1 MHGCHWLSVH
11 TMICILYYSKLY
23 RPHAR
28 GDACSSNT
36 ILYTKQMMNQSV
48 CIIFLVSVSPTHS
61 STLPH
66 QCNEA
71 KPTTSCT
78 TPQMSTTNYRLQS
91 QTPIKSVKIGESVLA
106 LIGALLGLSVVLLAV
121 VTTGW
126 VCTCVYM
133 KSKLA
138 MDQSQQTR

>member
-1 MHGCHWLSVH
+1 MASSGWA
-11 TMICILYYSKLY
+11 IRILYIMYAHVLYSKDTY
-23 RPHAR
+23 RPPR
-28 GDACSSNT
+28 GMQLQYCSVYQAKWRIKVIN
-36 ILYTKQMMNQSV
+36 Y
-48 CIIFLVSVSPTHS
+48 FLVSISPTHS

-71 KPTTSCT
+71 KSATSCT

-91 QTPIKSVKIGESVLA
+91 QTPVKSVKTGESVLA